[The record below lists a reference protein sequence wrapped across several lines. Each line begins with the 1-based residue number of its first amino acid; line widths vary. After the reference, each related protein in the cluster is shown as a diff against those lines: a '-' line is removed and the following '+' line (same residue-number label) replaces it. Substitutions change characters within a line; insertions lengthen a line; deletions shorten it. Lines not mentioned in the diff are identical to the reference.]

1 MKNKS
6 LALAVFVWA
15 SVLQAEPKIVLSNE
29 GLSLGVT
36 KSGCGAVGEDL
47 DLDIQSKLLD
57 TQARLKLT
65 LKNYGTVLKNAAKG
79 RTLVF
84 LVNDASVGS
93 VELSNGK
100 QSAWNVRPSA
110 LPDAGSKCEVKVTP
124 GADAG
129 LIDVTLACSNLMPIS
144 PSLTLEERVAQ
155 KVASVTLSEPVTCS
169 AKF

>member
-1 MKNKS
+1 MKMKS
-6 LALAVFVWA
+6 LALAAFVWA
-15 SVLQAEPKIVLSNE
+15 SALQAEPKILLANE
-29 GLSLGVT
+29 GLSLAVT

-47 DLDIQSKLLD
+47 DVDIHSKLLD

-79 RTLVF
+79 KTLVF
-84 LVNDASVGS
+84 LVNDPSVGT

-110 LPDAGSKCEVKVTP
+110 LPDASSKCEVKVTP
-124 GADAG
+124 KPESEIVDIS
-129 LIDVTLACSNLMPIS
+129 LTCSNLLPIATN
-144 PSLTLEERVAQ
+144 LTREERVDQ
-155 KVASVTLSEPVTCS
+155 RVASVVLTEPLTCS